1 MMEKNKVFDNP
12 ADIGILLRFRDS
24 VKVLCTETGSLGE
37 RLYRAYWDCGVM
49 HLHSS
54 NFQDDYIASRLKC
67 IEKMVNIGTQKL
79 NNVAGICFQVK
90 VLRLHWRYA
99 TKMACAI
106 FDIYEYLTQL
116 RVGDQTL

>member
-1 MMEKNKVFDNP
+1 MEKNKVFDNP
-12 ADIGILLRFRDS
+12 ADIGILLRFREA
-24 VKVLCTETGSLGE
+24 VKVLCTETGPLGE

-79 NNVAGICFQVK
+79 NNVAGIYFQVK

-99 TKMACAI
+99 TKMARAI
-106 FDIYEYLTQL
+106 FEIYDYLTQL
-116 RVGDQTL
+116 RVEAQTL